1 MGVDGVAHLPV
12 STVAGS
18 RGFQHFRNLDNDL
31 RKPLKALHL
40 PRHCRPKVDQ
50 QLAQRQKAGV
60 GADHNRGA
68 GIHPAVRNKRF
79 GFELPEQGVESV
91 GRRTVRSQQNRIAI
105 LQPGLFQQTRGELQP
120 VLDGR
125 RLQYIKV
132 DAHALNRCCR
142 RRADTA
148 ATALPGVRWR
158 PWRRRPTT
166 RCRRYPNAP
175 TYSFW
180 CSATGS
186 TRQ

>member
-12 STVAGS
+12 STVAGP
-18 RGFQHFRNLDNDL
+18 RGFQHFGDLDNDL
-31 RKPLKALHL
+31 RKPLKTLHL
-40 PRHCRPKVDQ
+40 RRHYRPEVDQ
-50 QLAQRQKAGV
+50 QLAQGQQARV
-60 GADHNRGA
+60 GADHDRGA
-68 GIHPAVRNKRF
+68 DIHPAVRNKGF
-79 GFELPEQGVESV
+79 GFELPEQGVERV
-91 GRRTVRSQQNRIAI
+91 GGRTVWSQQNRITV
-105 LQPGLFQQTRGELQP
+105 LQPSLFQQAYGELQP

-180 CSATGS
+180 CSAIGNTQ
-186 TRQ
+186 R